1 MADTVEFELVAP
13 EELLFSEPVEL
24 VVVPGAEGDFGVL
37 PGHSPL
43 ISTLRTG
50 VIAVYE
56 NNAVSQRIFVS
67 GGFAEVTPERCTV
80 LADEAVT
87 LESANRSDV
96 EERVKANRE
105 ALESAADDDK
115 ENAAAALAVTEALLL
130 ALDTAGQAY
139 TINA

>member
-56 NNAVSQRIFVS
+56 NDAVSQRIFVS

-105 ALESAADDDK
+105 ALEFAADDDK
-115 ENAAAALAVTEALLL
+115 ENAAVALAVSEALLL
-130 ALDTAGQAY
+130 ALDTAGQA
-139 TINA
+139 

>member
-37 PGHSPL
+37 PGHSAL

-56 NNAVSQRIFVS
+56 NDAVSQRIFVS

-96 EERVKANRE
+96 EARVKTDRE

-115 ENAAAALAVTEALLL
+115 A
-130 ALDTAGQAY
+130 
-139 TINA
+139 

>member
-24 VVVPGAEGDFGVL
+24 VVVPGTEGDFGVL
-37 PGHSPL
+37 SGHSPL

-56 NNAVSQRIFVS
+56 NDVVNRRIFVS

-80 LADEAVT
+80 LADEAVA
-87 LESANRSDV
+87 LDSANRRDV
-96 EERVKANRE
+96 EERVKVDRE
-105 ALESAADDDK
+105 TLESAADEDK
-115 ENAAAALAVTEALLL
+115 ANVAAVLAVSESLLL
-130 ALDTAGQAY
+130 ALDTAGQA
-139 TINA
+139 

>member
-24 VVVPGAEGDFGVL
+24 VVVPGSEGDFGVL

-50 VIAVYE
+50 VISVYE
-56 NNAVSQRIFVS
+56 NDSVNRRIFVS

-80 LADEAVT
+80 LADEAVA
-87 LESANRSDV
+87 LDAANRSDV
-96 EERVKANRE
+96 EERVKADRQAVE
-105 ALESAADDDK
+105 AADENNR
-115 ENAAAALAVTEALLL
+115 ENAAAALEVSEALLA
-130 ALDTAGQAY
+130 ALDTAGQA
-139 TINA
+139 

>member
-56 NNAVSQRIFVS
+56 NDAVSQRIFVS

-115 ENAAAALAVTEALLL
+115 ENAAAALAVSEALLL
-130 ALDTAGQAY
+130 ALDIAGQA
-139 TINA
+139 

>member
-56 NNAVSQRIFVS
+56 NDSVNRRIFVS

-80 LADEAVT
+80 LADEAVA

-96 EERVKANRE
+96 EARVKTDRE

-115 ENAAAALAVTEALLL
+115 ESAAAALAVSEALLL
-130 ALDTAGQAY
+130 ALDTAGQA
-139 TINA
+139 

>member
-24 VVVPGAEGDFGVL
+24 VVVPGTEGDFGVL
-37 PGHSPL
+37 SGHSPL

-56 NNAVSQRIFVS
+56 NDAVNRRIFVS

-80 LADEAVT
+80 LADEAVA
-87 LESANRSDV
+87 LESTNRRDV
-96 EERVKANRE
+96 EGRVKVDRE
-105 ALESAADDDK
+105 KLESAADEDIA
-115 ENAAAALAVTEALLL
+115 NVAAVLAVSEALLL
-130 ALDTAGQAY
+130 ALDTAGQA
-139 TINA
+139 

>member
-56 NNAVSQRIFVS
+56 NDAVNRRIFVS

-80 LADEAVT
+80 LADEAIA

-96 EERVKANRE
+96 EDRVKADRE
-105 ALESAADDDK
+105 ALESAAGDAK
-115 ENAAAALAVTEALLL
+115 ENAAATLAVSEALLL
-130 ALDTAGQAY
+130 ALDTAGQA
-139 TINA
+139 

>member
-37 PGHSPL
+37 PGHSAL

-56 NNAVSQRIFVS
+56 NDAVSQRIFVS

-115 ENAAAALAVTEALLL
+115 ENAAAALAVSEALLL
-130 ALDTAGQAY
+130 ALDIAGQA
-139 TINA
+139 

>member
-37 PGHSPL
+37 PGHSAL

-56 NNAVSQRIFVS
+56 NDAVSQRIFVS

-115 ENAAAALAVTEALLL
+115 ENAAAALAVSEALLL
-130 ALDTAGQAY
+130 ALDTAGQA
-139 TINA
+139 

>member
-56 NNAVSQRIFVS
+56 NDAVNRRIFVS

-80 LADEAVT
+80 LADEAVA
-87 LESANRSDV
+87 LETADRASI
-96 EERVKANRE
+96 EERVKADRE
-105 ALESAADDDK
+105 AVDAADEADK
-115 ENAAAALAVTEALLL
+115 DNAVSALAVSEALLA
-130 ALDTAGQAY
+130 ALDTAGQA
-139 TINA
+139 

>member
-50 VIAVYE
+50 VISVYE
-56 NNAVSQRIFVS
+56 NDAVNRRIFVS

-80 LADEAVT
+80 LADEAVA
-87 LESANRSDV
+87 LESANRSEV
-96 EERVKANRE
+96 EERVKADR
-105 ALESAADDDK
+105 ATLESAADGDK
-115 ENAAAALAVTEALLL
+115 ENAAAVLAISEALLL
-130 ALDTAGQAY
+130 ALDTVGQA
-139 TINA
+139 

>member
-37 PGHSPL
+37 PGHSAL

-56 NNAVSQRIFVS
+56 NDAVSQRIFVS

-105 ALESAADDDK
+105 ALQSAADDDK
-115 ENAAAALAVTEALLL
+115 ENAAAALAVSEALLL
-130 ALDTAGQAY
+130 ALDTAGQA
-139 TINA
+139 

>member
-1 MADTVEFELVAP
+1 MANTVEFELVAP
-13 EELLFSEPVEL
+13 EELLFSESVEL

-56 NNAVSQRIFVS
+56 NDTVNRRIFVS

-80 LADEAVT
+80 LADEAVA
-87 LESANRSDV
+87 LESVNRSDV
-96 EERVKANRE
+96 EERVKADRD
-105 ALESAADDDK
+105 LFDAASDDDK
-115 ENAAAALAVTEALLL
+115 ENAAAALAVSEALLL
-130 ALDTAGQAY
+130 ALDTVGQA
-139 TINA
+139 

>member
-56 NNAVSQRIFVS
+56 NDAVSQRIFVS

-87 LESANRSDV
+87 LEFANRSDV

-115 ENAAAALAVTEALLL
+115 ENAAAALAVSEALLL
-130 ALDTAGQAY
+130 ALDTAGQA
-139 TINA
+139 

>member
-24 VVVPGAEGDFGVL
+24 VVVPGTEGDFGVL
-37 PGHSPL
+37 SGHSPL

-56 NNAVSQRIFVS
+56 NDAVNRRIFVS

-80 LADEAVT
+80 LADEAVA
-87 LESANRSDV
+87 LESANRRDV
-96 EERVKANRE
+96 EGRVKVDRE
-105 ALESAADDDK
+105 KLESAADEDIA
-115 ENAAAALAVTEALLL
+115 NVAAVLAVSEALLL
-130 ALDTAGQAY
+130 ALDTAGQA
-139 TINA
+139 

>member
-37 PGHSPL
+37 PGHSAL

-56 NNAVSQRIFVS
+56 NDAVSQRIFVS

-87 LESANRSDV
+87 LEFANRSDV

-115 ENAAAALAVTEALLL
+115 ENAAAALAVSEALLL
-130 ALDTAGQAY
+130 ALDTAGQA
-139 TINA
+139 

>member
-37 PGHSPL
+37 PGHSAL

-56 NNAVSQRIFVS
+56 NDAVSQRIFVS

-80 LADEAVT
+80 LADAAVT
-87 LESANRSDV
+87 LEFANRSDV

-105 ALESAADDDK
+105 ALEFAADDDK
-115 ENAAAALAVTEALLL
+115 ENAAVALAVSEALLL
-130 ALDTAGQAY
+130 ALDTAGQA
-139 TINA
+139 

>member
-1 MADTVEFELVAP
+1 MANTVEFELVAP
-13 EELLFSEPVEL
+13 EELLFSESVEL

-56 NNAVSQRIFVS
+56 NDTVNRRIFVS

-80 LADEAVT
+80 LADEAV
-87 LESANRSDV
+87 
-96 EERVKANRE
+96 
-105 ALESAADDDK
+105 ALESDAASDDDK
-115 ENAAAALAVTEALLL
+115 ENAAAALAVSEALLL
-130 ALDTAGQAY
+130 ALDTVGQA
-139 TINA
+139 

>member
-1 MADTVEFELVAP
+1 MVDTVEFELVAP

-56 NNAVSQRIFVS
+56 NDEVSQRIFVS

-115 ENAAAALAVTEALLL
+115 ENAAAALAVSEALLL
-130 ALDTAGQAY
+130 ALDTAGQA
-139 TINA
+139 

>member
-37 PGHSPL
+37 PGHSAL

-115 ENAAAALAVTEALLL
+115 ENAAAALAVSEALLL
-130 ALDTAGQAY
+130 ALDTAGQA
-139 TINA
+139 